1 MWIYW
6 AIFLW
11 PALFAVL
18 EPRLSPSLSKLA
30 MLLFAIALTLIIGL
44 RFEVGVDWPTYLELL
59 AYAEGANWYDT
70 GQSKDLA
77 YGVLNWVAVANDSGI
92 WLVNLVCAI
101 VFVSGFF
108 GFCRKLPNPWLALA
122 VGIPY
127 IVIVMGMSYTRQSAA
142 FGFELLALV
151 ALQDARIRRFVILII
166 MASMF
171 HKSALILLPIGAL
184 IRARNRFWVA
194 FWIGA
199 ALVLSFIAFVAES
212 YEGLMQGYVEAEMA
226 SGGAVIRVAMN
237 AVAAAIFLAMRKS
250 LGLQPLQLKIW
261 TWISIIA
268 LLFIPAF
275 VLSPSSTAVD
285 RLALYFMPI
294 QLLVFSHLPSAVRQ
308 WNLRRVAILFLV
320 IGYALTMFVWF
331 KYSQYNYAWLPYK
344 FYPLEVL

>member
-6 AIFLW
+6 AILLW
-11 PALFAVL
+11 PAIFAAF
-18 EPRLSPSLSKLA
+18 EPRLSASLSKLA
-30 MLLFAIALTLIIGL
+30 ILMFAIFLTLIIGL
-44 RFEVGVDWPTYLELL
+44 RFEVGVDWPNYLYHLEF
-59 AYAEGANWYDT
+59 AKDSSWYDAA
-70 GQSKDLA
+70 QSKDIA
-77 YGVLNWVAVANDSGI
+77 YGLLNWLAVTSDSGI

-108 GFCRKLPNPWLALA
+108 VFCRKLPNPWLALT

-127 IVIVMGMSYTRQSAA
+127 MAIVMGMNYTRQSAA

-151 ALQDARIRRFVILII
+151 ALQDGRIRRFVILII

-184 IRARNRFWVA
+184 IRTRKRFWVA
-194 FWIGA
+194 FWIGIA
-199 ALVLSFIAFVAES
+199 SLLAFMAFVAES
-212 YEGLMQGYVEAEMA
+212 YDELVSIYIGEEMA
-226 SGGAVIRVAMN
+226 SGGAVVRVAMN
-237 AVAAAIFLAMRKS
+237 AGAAVVFLTMRR
-250 LGLQPLQLKIW
+250 LLELQPLQKKIW

-275 VLSPSSTAVD
+275 ILSPSSTAVD

-294 QLLVFSHLPSAVRQ
+294 QLMAFAYLPFAVRQ
-308 WNLRRVAILFLV
+308 WGLRRVATLLLV
-320 IGYALTMFVWF
+320 VGYALIMFVWF
-331 KYSQYNYAWLPYK
+331 NYSPYSLSWLPYK